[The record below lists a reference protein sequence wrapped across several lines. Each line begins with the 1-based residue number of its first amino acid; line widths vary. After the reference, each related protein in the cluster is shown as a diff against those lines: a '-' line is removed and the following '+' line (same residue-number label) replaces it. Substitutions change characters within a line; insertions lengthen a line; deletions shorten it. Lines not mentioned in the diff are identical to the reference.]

1 MLLAAPALLALSSF
15 SLVSALPA
23 QQQLTFAQPTSLS
36 SILPSLQL
44 PPCHLR
50 QLEKHLASFPE
61 TRRVRLE
68 DGAEALEI
76 TEGEK
81 ALLVLQGKRFID
93 VTYEEQL
100 LLVQE
105 KRASSS
111 SDPLA

>member
-1 MLLAAPALLALSSF
+1 MHLAPALLALSTSL

-23 QQQLTFAQPTSLS
+23 QQQLTFAQPHSLS

-50 QLEKHLASFPE
+50 QLEKHLEQYPE

-93 VTYEEQL
+93 VTEEEQL

-105 KRASSS
+105 KRALPSA
-111 SDPLA
+111 PLA